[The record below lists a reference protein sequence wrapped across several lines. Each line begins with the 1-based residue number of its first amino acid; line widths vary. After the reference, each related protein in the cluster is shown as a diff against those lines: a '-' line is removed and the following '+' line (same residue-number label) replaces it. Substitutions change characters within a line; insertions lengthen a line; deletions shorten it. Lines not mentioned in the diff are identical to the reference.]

1 MLTRAVEW
9 IKREI
14 SARRGLVPQ
23 PEKRAMVH
31 EVLDPASLHRW
42 VEEMHDSVRGD
53 HQLSEARYQQ
63 IYAELERADASPV
76 SGASSEDGT
85 QAYLPRDVNVS
96 LVQSVFT
103 ECLVSRL
110 EDLVKPLPPGHT
122 SFAEFVQREV
132 DPFKRFG
139 PCDPG
144 WAETLIAKGIS
155 VFEGGDWKFPDGRA
169 PDVRLEPNAR
179 VVVVGD
185 WGTGLKGAQDVG
197 IQMGRKVADARRER
211 RQVHVLHLGD
221 VYYSGWKEE
230 YERRFIPFWPV
241 QQPTDGVSS
250 WALNGNHD
258 MYSGGRG
265 YFGFLLRD
273 KLFAAQN
280 GSSYFRIGNDEW
292 QLLGLDSAY
301 KDFDLAGGQA
311 AWVGSKLGESK
322 RTMLLSHHE
331 PFTSFIDDFAEP
343 KMVARLREAIGSRTI
358 DAWLWGH
365 EHLCCVYD
373 DDLHPYLHFGSC
385 IGHGGVPVLPLGA
398 KRPHLQWQFDGSE
411 LHADVAWQSFGF
423 AVLDFDGGDLEIT
436 YWDQS
441 GSPTG
446 PTVQL

>member
-1 MLTRAVEW
+1 MTQPDAAHAGAVVHQLLDPGFLSRQLTQLQQQG
-9 IKREI
+9 
-14 SARRGLVPQ
+14 RGLLS
-23 PEKRAMVH
+23 PEDYRDMQA
-31 EVLDPASLHRW
+31 D
-42 VEEMHDSVRGD
+42 
-53 HQLSEARYQQ
+53 
-63 IYAELERADASPV
+63 LERRQQRAT
-76 SGASSEDGT
+76 SGASPADGS
-85 QAYLPRDVNVS
+85 QAFLPNSFKLS
-96 LVQSVFT
+96 LLQSTLTACVT
-103 ECLVSRL
+103 SRAK
-110 EDLVKPLPPGHT
+110 DLIDPLPPGHK
-122 SFAEFVQREV
+122 SFADFILRETDV
-132 DPFKRFG
+132 FRQFG
-139 PCDPG
+139 PCDAG
-144 WAETLIAKGIS
+144 WIESVLSKGIS
-155 VFEGGDWKFPDGRA
+155 LFEHRPPFVDGQA
-169 PDVRLEPNAR
+169 PTVPVRDHAR
-179 VVVVGD
+179 IVVVGD
-185 WGTGLKGAQDVG
+185 WGTGLPAARNVG
-197 IQMGRKVADARRER
+197 TQMGVAIAEGKADGREI
-211 RQVHVLHLGD
+211 HALHLGD

-280 GSSYFRIGNDEW
+280 GSSYFRIGNDDW

-411 LHADVAWQSFGF
+411 LHDDEAWQSFGF